1 MKDFANSSV
10 DVGTA
15 ASDENGVFGCTFVRF
30 GAELDYQCLIF
41 PSDPLK
47 TFRRMI
53 GVVRVKTHVFKVVPF

>member
-15 ASDENGVFGCTFVRF
+15 ASDENGVFDCTFVRF
-30 GAELDYQCLIF
+30 GAELDYQRLIF

-47 TFRRMI
+47 HLE
-53 GVVRVKTHVFKVVPF
+53 G